1 MDDGNHHIV
10 EDGDGARYVKNTI
23 ADGYAAERAAGVQW
37 SAPLAQR
44 LSVQHYDHQRDFVK
58 QAAAAFFQSDLF
70 KENIAHHACP
80 AQG

>member
-1 MDDGNHHIV
+1 V
-10 EDGDGARYVKNTI
+10 EEIDRII
-23 ADGYAAERAAGVQW
+23 AEGYAAERAAGVQW

-58 QAAAAFFQSDLF
+58 QAAVAFFQSGLF